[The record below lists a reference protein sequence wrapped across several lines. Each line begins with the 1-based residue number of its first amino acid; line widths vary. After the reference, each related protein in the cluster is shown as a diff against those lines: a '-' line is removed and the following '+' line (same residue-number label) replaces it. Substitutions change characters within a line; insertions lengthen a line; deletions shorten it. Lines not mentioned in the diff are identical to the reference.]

1 MQIENALVKKVA
13 ALARLEFSDD
23 SLASFVTE
31 FAKIISYIEKINELP
46 LEGLSPLSHPVEGVQ
61 MLREDKVKGSLSIS
75 DALSNAP
82 SKRDGFF
89 TVPRVLE

>member
-1 MQIENALVKKVA
+1 MKVDSALVKKVA
-13 ALARLEFSDD
+13 ALARLEFSEG
-23 SLASFVTE
+23 SLASFVPE

-46 LEGLSPLSHPVEGVQ
+46 LEDLSPLSHPVGGEQ
-61 MLREDKVKGSLSIS
+61 MLREDKVKSSLSTS

-82 SKRDGFF
+82 SKKERFF